1 MQKKYR
7 IAVAGIGGVGG
18 FLGGKLAAAYSHSE
32 EIEILFIARG
42 SNANAIKENGL
53 RLIMPSE
60 EIIAIPD
67 FILSDT
73 DNIGKI
79 DLLICCTKAYD
90 LESSIIALSSS
101 ITSETIILPLLNG
114 VDNTEKLQS
123 LFPEAKVLHGCIYLV
138 SKLINP
144 GVVQQRGEFYSLH
157 FGGDTVSTAEK
168 NKLLNLFKN
177 ADINAVLED
186 DIYEK
191 IWSKFSFIS
200 PIATYTSAHN
210 ISIGQILE
218 SNEHTSS
225 LKKLMTELV
234 TLAKAMKINLPADTV
249 EKNFLVMQKLPYEA
263 TSSMQADF
271 ATNRPTELE
280 TLTGTVVRKITER
293 NILSDSYADLYQ
305 LLRKR
310 Q

>member
-123 LFPEAKVLHGCIYLV
+123 LFPEAKVLHGCIY
-138 SKLINP
+138 
-144 GVVQQRGEFYSLH
+144 H